1 MARTAVRTATELMPT
16 PTDDDLARRLG
27 DFDTLVEALEYAARG
42 RKGLNFYSPRGELES
57 AYGYET
63 LRNDALAIGQQL
75 SGLGY
80 EAGARMALIAETGAD
95 FVSFFLGGSYARVLP
110 VPLPLPTTFG
120 GREVYVEQLRTQL
133 QSCRPAALVG
143 PEGMV
148 DLLEEAADGLGLRF
162 VGSFQAFRAQEYKP
176 GPVRLPQADD
186 VAYLQYS
193 SGSTRFPH
201 GVIVTHRT
209 LLANCR
215 AQGRD
220 GVQLRAGDRCVTW
233 LPFYHDMGLV
243 GTLLT
248 PIVNQVSVD
257 YLATEDFARRPLTWL
272 RLISRNR
279 GTISYSPTFGYE
291 VVARRAKADDV
302 AALDLSCWRVAGI
315 GGDMIRPEVMR
326 LFAETFA
333 PAGFDPKAFVPS
345 YGLAEATLAVS
356 FMPLGR
362 GIEVDVVDERV
373 LSGERAME
381 DDTPDEPGT
390 VLATREVVNCGRVL
404 PEHEVE
410 IRDEHGRVLGERAVG
425 RIYVRGPSIMAGYFN
440 DPEATRGALKDGWL
454 DTGDMGYFREGH
466 LYVVGRAKDMI
477 IVRGR
482 NYWPQDLEWAAE
494 TTEGLRSGDTAAV
507 SLPGPD
513 GEELPAVLVQCRVRD
528 EEARRALAEAAKRA
542 VQQGVGITCSV
553 LLVPPRS
560 LPRTSSGKLSRSKA
574 RRQVL
579 SGALPVLMRID

>member
-57 AYGYET
+57 VYGYET
-63 LRNDALAIGQQL
+63 LRNEALAIGQQL

-80 EAGARMALIAETGAD
+80 EAGARMALIAETSAD
-95 FVSFFLGGSYARVLP
+95 FVSFFLGGGYARVLP

-120 GREVYVEQLRTQL
+120 GREAYVAQLRTQL
-133 QSCRPAALVG
+133 RSCRPAALVG
-143 PEGMV
+143 PEGMT

-162 VGSFQAFRAQEYKP
+162 VGSFRAFRAQEHKP

-201 GVIVTHRT
+201 GVIVTHRA

-220 GVQLRAGDRCVTW
+220 GVRLRAGDRCVTW

-302 AALDLSCWRVAGI
+302 AELDLSSWRVAGI
-315 GGDMIRPEVMR
+315 GGDMIRPDVMR
-326 LFAETFA
+326 LFADTFA

-356 FMPLGR
+356 FMPLER

-410 IRDEHGRVLGERAVG
+410 IRDERGRALGERAVG

-454 DTGDMGYFREGH
+454 DTGDMGYFRDGH

-482 NYWPQDLEWAAE
+482 NHWPQDLEWAAE

-513 GEELPAVLVQCRVRD
+513 GEELPAVLVQCRVRE
-528 EEARRALAEAAKRA
+528 EEARRTLAEAVKRA

-579 SGALPVLMRID
+579 SGELAVLLRLD

>member
-1 MARTAVRTATELMPT
+1 MATTAVQTASALVPT
-16 PTDDDLARRLG
+16 PTDDDLPRRLG
-27 DFDTLVEALEYAARG
+27 DFGTLVEALEYAARG
-42 RKGLNFYSPRGELES
+42 RRGLNFYSPRGELE
-57 AYGYET
+57 AVHTYES
-63 LRNDALAIGQQL
+63 LRAQALAIGQQL
-75 SGLGY
+75 TGLGY
-80 EAGARMALIAETGAD
+80 EAGERIALIAETSAD
-95 FVSFFLGGSYARVLP
+95 FVAFFLGGSYARVLP

-120 GREVYVEQLRTQL
+120 GREAYIEQLRNQL
-133 QSCRPAALVG
+133 KSCRPAALVG
-143 PEGMV
+143 PAGMTDLLQAAAEGME
-148 DLLEEAADGLGLRF
+148 LAF
-162 VGSFQAFRAQEYKP
+162 VGSFAEFRAQEHKP
-176 GPVRLPQADD
+176 GPVRLPQPDD

-201 GVIVTHRT
+201 GVIVTHRA

-215 AQGRD
+215 GQGRD
-220 GVQLRAGDRCVTW
+220 GVRLREGDRCVTW

-302 AALDLSCWRVAGI
+302 AELDLSSWRVAGI

-373 LSGERAME
+373 LSGEREMQDA
-381 DDTPDEPGT
+381 TPDEPGT

-410 IRDEHGRVLGERAVG
+410 IRDEHGRPLGERAVG
-425 RIYVRGPSIMAGYFN
+425 RIFVRGPSIMAGYFN

-454 DTGDMGYFREGH
+454 DTGDMGYFRDGH

-482 NYWPQDLEWAAE
+482 NHWPQDLEWAAE
-494 TTEGLRSGDTAAV
+494 TANGLRSGDTAAV

-513 GEELPAVLVQCRVRD
+513 GEEVPAVLVQCRVRE
-528 EEARRALAEAAKRA
+528 EEARRALAEAVKRA
-542 VQQGVGITCSV
+542 VQQGVGITCSI

-579 SGALPVLMRID
+579 AGELPVLLRID